1 MLKRSREASGPE
13 EVQVANLGILE
24 KMTGAAA
31 IVNTNSYIDRSSGR
45 LRIWTSLKVLGTYGE
60 QSLHPDCWNCANNVE
75 GVYISNLKDRNLD
88 DDFMA
93 LIFGMPIA
101 KHCVK
106 VNDTCENVLEID
118 TTRAWKESDSKASWS
133 NEVAV
138 EIIVR

>member
-1 MLKRSREASGPE
+1 MSKVRTKIAGTVL
-13 EVQVANLGILE
+13 
-24 KMTGAAA
+24 
-31 IVNTNSYIDRSSGR
+31 
-45 LRIWTSLKVLGTYGE
+45 TSF
-60 QSLHPDCWNCANNVE
+60 E

-93 LIFGMPIA
+93 LIFGMLIA

-106 VNDTCENVLEID
+106 VSDTCENVLEID